1 MVKKKEPFKMTNK
14 TFAQFGFKMSHSEL
28 LKIGT
33 SLAQDEEFLPKHMS
47 ALSLVY
53 IFHHSYLFG
62 DIFQSY
68 TQDGPGHIRTPSIF
82 QAALLPYW
90 LMGIKKSSCWK
101 ELWKGLAWTE
111 TNSSNNQMILADA
124 AKDSTHYSVAPIIKW
139 RDIDCIILRR
149 QE

>member
-14 TFAQFGFKMSHSEL
+14 TFAQFGFKMSHIEL

-53 IFHHSYLFG
+53 TIFHHSYLFEYIFHQSYRMVRTTSG
-62 DIFQSY
+62 PPIFQ
-68 TQDGPGHIRTPSIF
+68 
-82 QAALLPYW
+82 ALLPYW

>member
-1 MVKKKEPFKMTNK
+1 MTNK
-14 TFAQFGFKMSHSEL
+14 TFAQFGFKMSHIEL

-68 TQDGPGHIRTPSIF
+68 TQDGPGHIRRTPSIF

-90 LMGIKKSSCWK
+90 LMGIKSPPVQRAVEGSGVDGN
-101 ELWKGLAWTE
+101 ELFQQSDDPSWCSQRFYTLFCCT
-111 TNSSNNQMILADA
+111 NNQMKGYRL
-124 AKDSTHYSVAPIIKW
+124 YYIKKT
-139 RDIDCIILRR
+139 RI
-149 QE
+149 E